1 MLKFIKS
8 FLFDKDDICV
18 LEALNQAEQEGI
30 SSMRVIGRGLVTV
43 DVNEVI
49 KTQRFKE
56 YRERAARLINNL

>member
-1 MLKFIKS
+1 MLKFIQP
-8 FLFDKDDICV
+8 FLFDKDDIYI

-56 YRERAARLINNL
+56 YRQRATSLVNNL